1 MLISPLAFYSQK
13 SSLRL
18 IKLRELGKEILERL
32 KSLDE
37 VELCDILGISSEDIV
52 ERFIDVIEEKIE
64 ALELTVDWD

>member
-1 MLISPLAFYSQK
+1 MALT
-13 SSLRL
+13 LR
-18 IKLRELGKEILERL
+18 EILERL

>member
-1 MLISPLAFYSQK
+1 MALT
-13 SSLRL
+13 LR
-18 IKLRELGKEILERL
+18 EILERL

-37 VELCDILGISSEDIV
+37 VELCDILSISSEDIV

>member
-1 MLISPLAFYSQK
+1 M
-13 SSLRL
+13 SLT
-18 IKLRELGKEILERL
+18 LREILERL

-37 VELCDILGISSEDIV
+37 VELCDILSISSEDIV

>member
-1 MLISPLAFYSQK
+1 MALT
-13 SSLRL
+13 LR
-18 IKLRELGKEILERL
+18 EILERL

-37 VELCDILGISSEDIV
+37 VELCDILDISSEDIV

>member
-1 MLISPLAFYSQK
+1 MALT
-13 SSLRL
+13 LR
-18 IKLRELGKEILERL
+18 EILERL

-52 ERFIDVIEEKIE
+52 ERFLDVIEDKIE

>member
-1 MLISPLAFYSQK
+1 M
-13 SSLRL
+13 SLT
-18 IKLRELGKEILERL
+18 LREILERL

-37 VELCDILGISSEDIV
+37 VELCDILDISSEDIV